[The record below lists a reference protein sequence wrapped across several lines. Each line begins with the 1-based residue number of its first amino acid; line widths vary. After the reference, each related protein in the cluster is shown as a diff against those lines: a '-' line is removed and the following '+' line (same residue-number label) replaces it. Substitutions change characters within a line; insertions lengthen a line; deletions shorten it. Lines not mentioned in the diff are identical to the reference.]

1 MKKIMFAAMLAAA
14 GIVLTAAETKW
25 EDFSDASVWKLGRTA
40 LKDQDM
46 ENGLIKFNGP
56 GKIYTKTFRAF
67 PAVNADVN
75 KKFTGVAFKVKGDG
89 SGQWTCITF
98 IAGPMYCATYYFPLT
113 KGVTEYRVAFA
124 DMAPS
129 KDTAYVA
136 PAVFTAGSFSAVST
150 GDYWKISHNNYPR
163 PAYSYQLM
171 DLRLLDDIKPQ
182 MTPGKF
188 QPAKLDGVIA
198 KMKAGQPV
206 KILCFGDSITAG
218 TGLRDRENDRYA
230 TVLQGMLR
238 EHYKNDKIVVQSVAV
253 GGAHTFQSIGWLDRD
268 LEKGGM
274 PDAATMLIGYNNRSA
289 CQTKE
294 FYAAHLEQWIDR
306 FAYKTGGK
314 AAVVLIPAVQGVP
327 RFYDQQDMADA
338 VREIA
343 AKRGLQIAPIDE
355 AIAKLGPV
363 KYKAEYLGDA
373 IHPNPAGHKLFA
385 EVLFKTFAK

>member
-1 MKKIMFAAMLAAA
+1 MKKMTGILLTAFAAAMLC
-14 GIVLTAAETKW
+14 AAETKW
-25 EDFSDASVWKLGRTA
+25 EDFTNSKTWLVAGKPAAASAAGVPITF
-40 LKDQDM
+40 
-46 ENGLIKFNGP
+46 EGP
-56 GKIYTKTFRAF
+56 AKIYTKSFRVY
-67 PAVNADVN
+67 PAVNADAD

-89 SGQWTCITF
+89 SNQWTCITF
-98 IAGPMYCATYYFPLT
+98 IAGPQYCATYYFPLT
-113 KGVTEYRVAFA
+113 AGVTEYRVAFA

-129 KDTAYVA
+129 KDMAYVA
-136 PAVFTAGSFSAVST
+136 PASFTAGSFTAIST
-150 GDYWKISHNNYPR
+150 GDYWRISHNNYPR
-163 PAYSYQLM
+163 PAYTYQLM
-171 DLRLLDDIKPQ
+171 DLRLLDDIQPQ
-182 MTPGKF
+182 MIPGKF
-188 QPAKLDGVIA
+188 KPAKIDGVIA

-218 TGLRDRENDRYA
+218 TGLRDRENERYA

-238 EHYKNDKIVVQSVAV
+238 KHYKNDKIEVRSVAV
-253 GGAHTFQSIGWLDRD
+253 GGAHTYQSIGWLDRD

-306 FAYKTGGK
+306 FAFKTGGK

-327 RFYDQQDMADA
+327 RFHDQQDMADA
-338 VREIA
+338 TREIA

-363 KYKAEYLGDA
+363 RYKAEYLADSV
-373 IHPNPAGHKLFA
+373 HPKPAGHKLFA
-385 EVLFKTFAK
+385 EVLFKSFVK

>member
-1 MKKIMFAAMLAAA
+1 MKKMSGILLALFAAVMLS
-14 GIVLTAAETKW
+14 AAETKW
-25 EDFSDASVWKLGRTA
+25 EDFSNASQWKIGRDAIKTSG
-40 LKDQDM
+40 
-46 ENGLIKFNGP
+46 ESLITFEGP

-136 PAVFTAGSFSAVST
+136 PASFTAGSFSAIST

-198 KMKAGQPV
+198 KMKAGKAV

-238 EHYKNDKIVVQSVAV
+238 KHYKNDKIVVESVAV

-274 PDAATMLIGYNNRSA
+274 PDAATMLIGFNNRSA

-294 FYAAHLEQWIDR
+294 FYTAHLEQWIDR

-314 AAVVLIPAVQGVP
+314 AAVVLIPSVQGVP

-338 VREIA
+338 AREIA
-343 AKRGLQIAPIDE
+343 AKRGLQVAPIDE
-355 AIAKLGPV
+355 AIAKIGPV
-363 KYKAEYLGDA
+363 KYKAEYLADS